1 MNNKE
6 LIIEISRIKELM
18 ALEKKQHYENLI
30 SENNILLEGPS
41 FLKTGYQMAIHS
53 DDIFKNTAKSEEL
66 LNAINKLGPKASQLK
81 PEAIKQLASDL
92 QSSRQLISNAAKQ
105 GNLSSLADDAWK
117 KLQQLQSKVPGGIDN
132 VPSITT
138 KVEQKVFE
146 ALDDLDAGSTLHLA
160 NEVALGKTFDDLDSL
175 IVDSLDEGIT
185 YLDDASSILEFEH
198 HLDDA
203 IKKVGGD
210 PQQLSLYRKWATKRF
225 KEVELPAYKK
235 SDLYLPNGEPYKR
248 GNGFNS
254 KPVNPAT
261 DVANV
266 AKRNMGYFRFLN
278 GLIKKFK
285 SWIGKYNPKQSLEEN
300 LNRLKAVD
308 PATIMV
314 DGKLSR
320 EYETIVRAINYDI
333 EQIAG
338 LEKTIDKL
346 WEETISELAGQYPA
360 LVQDIGKVDIYQGIG
375 ITQKSENLDAVLERI
390 KKDPAIGPENV
401 AKITSLSD
409 VLKKLFNTLAEL
421 KNWVLKF
428 ARNLPSAI
436 METWVEFAKK
446 VKKDWFKMLGREVL
460 WGNIRGPR
468 EIGKLFTKSG
478 YGSLRKLFMNFVL
491 QYARLLFFKKVFIFL
506 PLAFKALYLGILESL
521 GVDAIKDEGATPFS
535 IVEEEFFEE
544 FNLALADNG
553 YEVAEYFSIVD
564 FSLARTIGTSVYRW
578 ATTPVNQV
586 EQELL
591 RSKQQ
596 AFDEYWNTLSDLQK
610 RTAVKNLALTNKT
623 HDFGWLFTSTDLDEK
638 GNPTNGQPR
647 HFMKANNLTIDDIKK
662 IASSLIPFTDL
673 QVNIGTNVEQ
683 KGILDRIK
691 KETDNLLLSKKNKE
705 ELEKTLNNVSGV
717 VRDKQGRMYD
727 VKDGIDSEHFVF
739 TEYKMQPYF
748 TVRKNPPSDVDGKT
762 TYQIY
767 YADEFNEVP
776 ELAELNQIKAYN
788 PKGMNPD
795 GSFDKLK
802 DAEKFVTDANNNQ
815 TIEKGEQ
822 IDLKTLLKR
831 L

>member
-6 LIIEISRIKELM
+6 LLIEISRIKELM
-18 ALEKKQHYENLI
+18 VLEKKQHYENLI
-30 SENNILLEGPS
+30 SENNILLEGPTLAKAS
-41 FLKTGYQMAIHS
+41 YQISIHA
-53 DDIFKNTAKSEEL
+53 DDIFKNAAKSEEL

-117 KLQQLQSKVPGGIDN
+117 RLQQLQSKVPGGIDN

-146 ALDDLDAGSTLHLA
+146 ALDDLDAGSTLNLA
-160 NEVALGKTFDDLDSL
+160 NEVALGKTFDDIDGL
-175 IVDSLDEGIT
+175 IVDGLDSGVVIV
-185 YLDDASSILEFEH
+185 DDVEAIASFEH
-198 HLDDA
+198 RLDDA
-203 IKKVGGD
+203 IKQVGGD
-210 PQQLSLYRKWATKRF
+210 LNQLSLYRKWAIKRF
-225 KEVELPAYKK
+225 KEVELPEYKK
-235 SDLYLPNGEPYKR
+235 TDLYLPNGEPYRR

-266 AKRNMGYFRFLN
+266 AKRNMGYFRFLT

-285 SWIGKYNPKQSLEEN
+285 SLIGKYNPEKSLEEN

-314 DGKLSR
+314 DGKISR

-346 WEETISELAGQYPA
+346 WEETISELAGQYPD
-360 LVQDIGKVDIYQGIG
+360 LVKDIGKVDIYQGIG
-375 ITQKSENLDAVLERI
+375 WMQKSENLDAVLERI
-390 KKDPAIGPENV
+390 KKDPAIGPENA
-401 AKITSLSD
+401 AKITSLGD
-409 VLKKLFNTLAEL
+409 KLKNIFNTLAEL
-421 KNWVLKF
+421 KNWVIKYL
-428 ARNLPSAI
+428 RDLPSAI
-436 METWVEFAKK
+436 METWAEFAKK
-446 VKKDWFKMLGREVL
+446 VKKNWGKMLLRDVL

-491 QYARLLFFKKVFIFL
+491 QYARLLFFKKVFIFI
-506 PLAFKALYLGILESL
+506 PLVFKGLYLKILESF
-521 GVDAIKDEGATPFS
+521 GYDAIKDENATPWT
-535 IVEEEFFEE
+535 IVTQEYYEE

-553 YEVAEYFSIVD
+553 YEVAEYFLPVD
-564 FSLARTIGTSVYRW
+564 FSLIRTIGTSIYNY
-578 ATTPVNQV
+578 ATTPINQV

-596 AFDEYWNTLSDLQK
+596 AFDEYWIALSDLQK
-610 RTAVKNLALTNKT
+610 RTAVKNLALARKT
-623 HDFGWLFTSTDLDEK
+623 HDFGWLVTSTDLDEK
-638 GNPTNGQPR
+638 GNPTNDQPR
-647 HFMKANNLTIDDIKK
+647 HFMKANNLTIDDLKK
-662 IASSLIPFTDL
+662 IASSLIPYTDM
-673 QVNIGTNVEQ
+673 QVNIGTNSEQ

-691 KETDNLLLSKKNKE
+691 TETDKLLLGKKNKQ
-705 ELEKTLNNVSGV
+705 ELEKILNNVSGV
-717 VRDKQGRMYD
+717 VRDKQGKMYD
-727 VKDGIDSEHFVF
+727 VEDGIDSEHFVF

-776 ELAELNQIKAYN
+776 KLAELNQIKAYN

-802 DAEKFVTDANNNQ
+802 DAEQFVVNANNNQ